1 MEAFKHSA
9 APALTVR
16 KENVYDALN
25 RVVPPDSGPLWGGEV
40 CRPFV
45 IPVQYPAP
53 GHIKFHAPLP
63 AAGLLTKLRIWAVKP
78 YGSLQQSRRGN
89 R

>member
-45 IPVQYPAP
+45 ILVQYPAP
-53 GHIKFHAPLP
+53 WGVSNFMPRCLCQ
-63 AAGLLTKLRIWAVKP
+63 G
-78 YGSLQQSRRGN
+78 Y
-89 R
+89 